1 MSLNPFD
8 NDSLLK
14 KPMKPFFFLSA
25 LLFFY
30 TIHAQNMTTDR
41 LHSVLQKNADEVERN
56 ANQWQFSI
64 DDQVFICIADENADR
79 MRIIT
84 PIAKVDQLSETQLK
98 NALVANFHS
107 ALDVKYAISDNLIWS
122 VYLHPLKALSEDQ
135 LTSAIRQTH
144 RAAVTFGDTYQ
155 SSDMV
160 FPAAQ
165 REDHQKEK
173 EQPVPLK
180 QG

>member
-1 MSLNPFD
+1 
-8 NDSLLK
+8 
-14 KPMKPFFFLSA
+14 
-25 LLFFY
+25 
-30 TIHAQNMTTDR
+30 
-41 LHSVLQKNADEVERN
+41 
-56 ANQWQFSI
+56 
-64 DDQVFICIADENADR
+64 

-107 ALDVKYAISDNLIWS
+107 ALDVKYAISDDLIWS
-122 VYLHPLKALSEDQ
+122 VYIHPLKALSEDQ

-155 SSDMV
+155 STDMV

-173 EQPVPLK
+173 ERPVPLK

>member
-1 MSLNPFD
+1 MSINPID

-14 KPMKPFFFLSA
+14 NPMKPFFFLSA
-25 LLFFY
+25 LLFLY

-79 MRIIT
+79 
-84 PIAKVDQLSETQLK
+84 TQLK

-107 ALDVKYAISDNLIWS
+107 ALDVKYAISDDLIWS

-155 SSDMV
+155 STDMV

-173 EQPVPLK
+173 ERPVPLK